1 MNPCNKD
8 VTPENFSEKDELVI
22 FSPLVGHSVGSE
34 TFKLRHTKLQ
44 RMVAKDIGHQNV
56 QLHLLP
62 I

>member
-1 MNPCNKD
+1 MTGIDQLPLI
-8 VTPENFSEKDELVI
+8 SRQI
-22 FSPLVGHSVGSE
+22 FGQSQPLVGHSVGSE